1 LINRAL
7 KHEQKASALAGGPTL
22 CLLLLTAYTAAP
34 QLTQNWKCQDPATV
48 HVWSRL
54 EPGRAEPAQDYCDFQ
69 PQLNGRRIAKVGVQR
84 SCGKDLRGE
93 QNRRR
98 VGEVAGRATL

>member
-1 LINRAL
+1 M
-7 KHEQKASALAGGPTL
+7 
-22 CLLLLTAYTAAP
+22 
-34 QLTQNWKCQDPATV
+34 KCQDPATV

-54 EPGRAEPAQDYCDFQ
+54 EPGRAEPVQDYRGFQ

-84 SCGKDLRGE
+84 SWGKDPRGE

-98 VGEVAGRATL
+98 VGGITCMRVDMTKDLAAMPRRTVIEVNI